1 MSEKSATVEQALET
15 LARTLRESAER
26 IAALEEE
33 LAQTKTAAAE
43 VTALREAL
51 QTRDA
56 RLTEQT
62 ERCKSLGQELEDT
75 LTQLRRADE
84 KLAARD
90 LDCARLEE
98 RHLLDNERLE
108 SLRAEMSGL
117 RLRAR
122 WANRRRR
129 LAGKLVAELRQR
141 QRANLSLKNGID
153 ALRQFKN
160 KAEEEHR
167 ALLERYR
174 RLQESMRRGDE
185 EPAKPAVPHD
195 THRVV
200 DADDI
205 SPSGLH
211 RRLLAQGELIESMER
226 DIQRV
231 AALKRDLM
239 EREQRVGELDA
250 RVQTLEQELELK
262 QSLIATLEDD
272 LNNTMRS
279 RRIDP
284 RLLSDEGVDPDA
296 TFAAEHGHSED
307 QASRQATLTAG
318 LSALEAPRP
327 QKRDTGT
334 VKLRVLPEVT
344 VDDEQTPDPAPPRR
358 THQHH

>member
-26 IAALEEE
+26 IAALENE
-33 LAQTKTAAAE
+33 LARTRTEAAE
-43 VTALREAL
+43 VASLREAL
-51 QTRDA
+51 KARDD

-62 ERCKSLGQELEDT
+62 ERCQSLGQELEET

-84 KLAARD
+84 KFAARD
-90 LDCARLEE
+90 LDHARLEE
-98 RHLLDNERLE
+98 RHLLDTERLE
-108 SLRAEMSGL
+108 SLRAEMAGL
-117 RLRAR
+117 QLRAR
-122 WANRRRR
+122 WAHRRRR

-174 RLQESMRRGDE
+174 RLQESMRRGDD
-185 EPAKPAVPHD
+185 EPPKPPVPHE

-200 DADDI
+200 EADGM

-239 EREQRVGELDA
+239 DREQRVHKLAA
-250 RVQTLEQELELK
+250 RVQELEQELELK
-262 QSLIATLEDD
+262 QTLIATLEDD

-284 RLLSDEGVDPDA
+284 RLLAGDVADPDA
-296 TFAAEHGHSED
+296 TFAAEQAHSEG
-307 QASRQATLTAG
+307 APSREATLAAG
-318 LSALEAPRP
+318 LSALEERRP

-334 VKLRVLPEVT
+334 VKLRVLPEAPGG
-344 VDDEQTPDPAPPRR
+344 DERAPDPPPARR
-358 THQHH
+358 TSERR